1 MKYPAFLLTLGLIL
15 SILLTACGQST
26 TTSSSPVTHPT
37 AISPTPPSTPTI
49 GIGVP
54 VRNGEWEVTIQRVH
68 KETKV
73 SCILPGI
80 QTTTYT
86 PKSGFIFLVLDTT
99 FQTMNSTEVAIS
111 TKDNTLLSEN
121 GTMITPSFLA
131 DLTPNG
137 SQPASYCQVGTLSK
151 SQTKV
156 LKLGVAFTVKVAS
169 IGQVFK
175 FQFQKL
181 PLISFTF
188 V

>member
-1 MKYPAFLLTLGLIL
+1 MKYPAFLLIPGLIL

-26 TTSSSPVTHPT
+26 TTSSSPITHPT
-37 AISPTPPSTPTI
+37 AISPTPPPTSTV

-73 SCILPGI
+73 SCILAGI

-99 FQTMNSTEVAIS
+99 FQKMNSTEVVIS
-111 TKDNTLLSEN
+111 TNDNTLLSED
-121 GTMITPSFLA
+121 GTLIHPSFLA
-131 DLTPNG
+131 DLNG
-137 SQPASYCQVGTLSK
+137 SQPISYCQVATLSK

-156 LKLGVAFTVKVAS
+156 LKLGVAFTVKVAT

-181 PLISFTF
+181 PLISFRSS
-188 V
+188 